1 MTVISLRN
9 AEHLAETEISD
20 HAYSVLT
27 RGYSLIEGAL
37 TDGQCDLLRKSMLEA
52 TRRFDPVEGSERSYL
67 DKYQIHDLFNQDANF
82 VRLLEDPRL
91 QQIISP
97 HLGPFWIMY
106 AATSSAVPPQGKNYA
121 NRIHTDSPRFSKDYT
136 FNMGVIWTLD
146 EYTSD
151 NGALRV
157 LPASHHLDQEPSPE
171 YFEKN
176 AVPVLCPRG
185 SLIFFH
191 AGLYHQAGEN
201 RTDDWRCSMTM
212 NVCRSF
218 MKPRMDWVR
227 FVKDDISE
235 SLNDQARRL
244 LGFDTRVPTSLEE
257 FFLPE
262 SERLYKAGQ
271 G

>member
-1 MTVISLRN
+1 MAFFSLKDSEHLPEGEV
-9 AEHLAETEISD
+9 AEHTYAI
-20 HAYSVLT
+20 LT

-37 TDGQCDLLRKSMLEA
+37 TNDQCDSLRQSMLEA
-52 TRRFDPVEGSERSYL
+52 TERFEPVEGSERSYL

-82 VRLLEDPRL
+82 ARLLEDPRL
-91 QQIISP
+91 QQLIAP

-106 AATSSAVPPQGKNYA
+106 AATSSAVPPHGKNYA
-121 NRIHTDSPRFSKDYT
+121 NRVHTDSPRFSKDYT
-136 FNMGVIWTLD
+136 FNIGIIWTLD
-146 EYTSD
+146 DYTVD

-157 LPASHHLDQEPSPE
+157 LPASHHLDQEPSAN
-171 YFEKN
+171 YFERN

-218 MKPRMDWVR
+218 MKPRMDWANFIRGDVS
-227 FVKDDISE
+227 D

-244 LGFDTRVPTSLEE
+244 LGFDTRVPACLEE